1 MYTYLVKIFSTAMT
15 ELTIP
20 TKINMG
26 EEAPKQ
32 MPVCLSSVLYYQLQ
46 KHRYSYANIL
56 NMNQL
61 IFILFI
67 LCCILQSYLQLLS
80 KRFNQSMDINIRTVS

>member
-1 MYTYLVKIFSTAMT
+1 MYTLMYTYLVKIFSTAMT

-46 KHRYSYANIL
+46 KHRYSYVNIS
-56 NMNQL
+56 NINNL
-61 IFILFI
+61 IFYIYS
-67 LCCILQSYLQLLS
+67 SY
-80 KRFNQSMDINIRTVS
+80 VV